1 MTKVIETPNAP
12 GAVGPYV
19 QGRVH
24 GNTLYTS
31 GCLGLNPSGSDHPT
45 GTVEEGKLALKNM
58 LAVVEAGGFKK
69 EHITKVTVLLK
80 NIADFKAFNEVYEKF
95 FGDHKPCRT
104 CYQVAAL
111 PLDKHVEIECIACK

>member
-1 MTKVIETPNAP
+1 MTTVINTPNAP
-12 GAVGPYV
+12 AAVGPYV

-31 GCLGLNPSGSDHPT
+31 GCLGLNPSGKDHPT
-45 GTVEEGKLALKNM
+45 GTIEEGKLALKNM
-58 LAVVEAGGFKK
+58 LAIVEAGGFKM

-80 NIADFKAFNEVYEKF
+80 DINDFGAFNEVYKEF
-95 FGDHKPCRT
+95 FGSHTPCRT

-111 PLDKHVEIECIACK
+111 PLGKNIEIECIACK